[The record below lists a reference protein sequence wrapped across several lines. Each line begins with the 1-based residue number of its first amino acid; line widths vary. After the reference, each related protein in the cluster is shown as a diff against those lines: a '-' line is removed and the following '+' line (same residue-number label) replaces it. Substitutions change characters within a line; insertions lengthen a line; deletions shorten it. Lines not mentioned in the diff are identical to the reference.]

1 MRALLL
7 GLTLVAAASLAAP
20 QASNEPSHVTA
31 ARLNG
36 QLAVAYL
43 RQNDVGTAKEKVD
56 KALGQNPKDASVQ
69 LSAGLVY
76 EALHDFDTA
85 DRHFSEA
92 LRLEPK
98 NPEMMNNYAVFLCRR
113 GHYPQGQKLFEQAA
127 RNPIYATPEVAYANA
142 GVCARTAKDLPRAEE
157 LFRRALGARPDY
169 PDALLQ
175 LADLSFER
183 GNGLGARALLERF
196 FAVAP
201 PSAESLYLALR
212 VERSLGDQ
220 QAAERFG
227 AQLLK
232 DYPDSTQARSLR
244 GGSGG

>member
-1 MRALLL
+1 MRALVL
-7 GLTLVAAASLAAP
+7 GLTLAAAASLAAP
-20 QASNEPSHVTA
+20 QAENEPSYVTA

-36 QLAVAYL
+36 QLAIAYL
-43 RQNDVGTAKEKVD
+43 RQGDVATAKEKID
-56 KALGQNPKDASVQ
+56 KALGQNPKEGSVQ
-69 LSAGLVY
+69 LAAGLVY
-76 EALHDFDTA
+76 EALHDLDTA

-98 NPEMMNNYAVFLCRR
+98 NPEMMNMYAVFLCRR
-113 GHYPQGQKLFEQAA
+113 GHYAQGQKLFEQAA
-127 RNPIYATPEVAYANA
+127 GNPVYATPEVAFANA
-142 GVCARTAKDLPRAEE
+142 GVCARSAKDLPRAEE
-157 LFRRALGARPDY
+157 LFRRALRSRADY

-183 GNGLGARALLERF
+183 GNGLGARALLERY

-212 VERSLGDQ
+212 VERLLGDQ
-220 QAAERFG
+220 QAAERYG

-232 DYPDSTQARSLR
+232 EYPESTQARALR

>member
-7 GLTLVAAASLAAP
+7 ALTLVAAASLAAP
-20 QASNEPSHVTA
+20 QPSNEDAHVTA

-36 QLAVAYL
+36 QLAIAYL
-43 RQNDVGTAKEKVD
+43 RQGEIGTAKEKID

-69 LSAGLVY
+69 LAAGLVY
-76 EALHDFDTA
+76 EALHDLDTA
-85 DRHFSEA
+85 DRHFSDA

-113 GHYPQGQKLFEQAA
+113 GHYAQGQKLFEQAA
-127 RNPIYATPEVAYANA
+127 RNPIYATPEVAFANA
-142 GVCARTAKDLPRAEE
+142 GVCARSAKDLPRAEE
-157 LFRRALGARPDY
+157 LFRRALSARQDY

-175 LADLSFER
+175 LADLTFER
-183 GNGLGARALLERF
+183 GNGLGARALLERYF
-196 FAVAP
+196 GAAP
-201 PSAESLYLALR
+201 PSPESLYLALR

-220 QAAERFG
+220 QAAERYA
-227 AQLLK
+227 AQLQK
-232 DYPDSTQARSLR
+232 DYPDSTQARALR